1 MHTVPEL
8 DERHGAPRFNKQ
20 TQRVKGAAQTMHN
33 GFSVSSR
40 VDGGVPPGI
49 DADQLSSVSGRSSEK
64 MLFLEEGHII
74 YLPTAVN
81 DTELLHTDGGNVQF
95 ESEDVENDRSGGLP
109 PQIDDEQLED

>member
-1 MHTVPEL
+1 
-8 DERHGAPRFNKQ
+8 
-20 TQRVKGAAQTMHN
+20 MHN

-109 PQIDDEQLED
+109 PQIDDEQLEDWMQLPNVLTDQYWKRIKDKEKFTL